1 MTEQLLLVAA
11 VVLIAYTVGYLL
23 GRDDERRS
31 NRRRQIR
38 VGRAR
43 DREWQQTMGVPGS
56 PKMN

>member
-1 MTEQLLLVAA
+1 MTGQLLLAA
-11 VVLIAYTVGYLL
+11 ALVLIAYTVGYLL

-31 NRRRQIR
+31 KRRRQIQ

-43 DREWQQTMGVPGS
+43 DREWQQTIGVLGS